1 MTAEASAVVL
11 WCSRCGGERSF
22 EAVPCTEGHLDCPD
36 RACVG
41 CGAAVLLGGDA
52 ASAEVPVAAVA

>member
-11 WCSRCGGERSF
+11 WCSRCDGERSF
-22 EAVPCTEGHLDCPD
+22 EAVPCVEDHLDCPD

-41 CGAAVLLGGDA
+41 CGAAV
-52 ASAEVPVAAVA
+52 AAVA

>member
-1 MTAEASAVVL
+1 MTAEAPAVVL
-11 WCSRCGGERSF
+11 WCSRCDGERSF
-22 EAVPCTEGHLDCPD
+22 EAVPCTDAHLDCPD

-52 ASAEVPVAAVA
+52 HPDVVPVAAVA

>member
-11 WCSRCGGERSF
+11 WCSRCARERPF
-22 EAVPCTEGHLDCPD
+22 EPVPCTEGHLDCPD

-41 CGAAVLLGGDA
+41 CGAAVLLGGG
-52 ASAEVPVAAVA
+52 ASPVPVAAVA